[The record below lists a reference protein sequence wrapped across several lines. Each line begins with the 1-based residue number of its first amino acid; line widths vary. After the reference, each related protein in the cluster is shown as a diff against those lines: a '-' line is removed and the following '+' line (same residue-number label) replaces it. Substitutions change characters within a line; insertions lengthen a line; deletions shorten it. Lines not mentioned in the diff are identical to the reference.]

1 MSHCAPNETNPHG
14 PPDHLAKWAHAALL
28 RMAYGKH
35 YALVMTGSDRAELVV
50 VDSGKYM
57 QIESRRPDD
66 IVGIYTGVQNR
77 KSTLTVEDFEAD
89 IRATLY
95 GVAA

>member
-1 MSHCAPNETNPHG
+1 MSHYAPNETNPHG
-14 PPDHLAKWAHAALL
+14 PPDALAKWAHAPLF
-28 RMAYGKH
+28 RRGCGRH
-35 YALVMTGSDRAELVV
+35 YALVLTGDSAELVL

-57 QIESRRPDD
+57 QIEARRPDD

-77 KSTLTVEDFEAD
+77 KSTLTVEDIEAD

-95 GVAA
+95 GVSA